1 MSRVPGCGSHVVNE
15 VRQTMQRRKFII
27 GTGALVAGSAAALGS
42 GAFSSVEAERDVTVE
57 VADDNNAYLGLAA
70 ERDDI
75 ISDDGDDGQLTIDL
89 GSETTNEGG
98 EGFND
103 EAITEIEGVF
113 RITNQGTQTVG
124 AGFVEDE
131 DDPVIFRNM
140 TAEKEVIEGVTFE
153 VQDAGEWDDVDNAGA
168 ELGPG
173 DSTLVDVTVNTL
185 DYDPEEVEDGSVL
198 IGAYVDDF

>member
-1 MSRVPGCGSHVVNE
+1 ME
-15 VRQTMQRRKFII
+15 RRKFLI
-27 GTGALVAGSAAALGS
+27 GAGALAAGGAAGLGT
-42 GAFSSVEAERDVTVE
+42 GAFSSVEAERDVTVQ
-57 VADDNNAYLGLAA
+57 VADDNNAYLGLEA

-75 ISDDGDDGQLTIDL
+75 ISDDGDDGQLSIDL
-89 GSETTNEGG
+89 GSQTTAEGG

-103 EAITEIEGVF
+103 EAITEIKGVF

-124 AGFVEDE
+124 TGFVEDE
-131 DDPVIFRNM
+131 DEPVIFRNM
-140 TAEKEVIEGVTFE
+140 TAEKEVIPGVTFE
-153 VQDAGEWDDVDNAGA
+153 VQDGGEWDDVDDAGA

-198 IGAYVDDF
+198 IGAYVEDF